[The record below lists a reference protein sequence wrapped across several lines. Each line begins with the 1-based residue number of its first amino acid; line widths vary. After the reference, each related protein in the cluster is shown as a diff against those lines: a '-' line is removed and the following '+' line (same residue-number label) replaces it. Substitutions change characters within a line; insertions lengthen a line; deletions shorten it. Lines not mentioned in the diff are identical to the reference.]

1 MTRVNKYLFGIIIRL
16 FDSTNLQSMK
26 LQIYLFLFNIFLSFL
41 TFSQNLDSILAIFT
55 KDPYLKKANLSV
67 LAIDLNTGDT
77 LVAKN
82 PDLAVA
88 TASTTKLFSTAM
100 AYEVLGPEHRPLTE
114 FYTDGFVQHGVL
126 LGNLWVKGGGDL
138 SLGSKFFYSDSL
150 KYQRIEHWKEELL
163 ALGIR
168 EIDGV
173 VYFDGSAF
181 GYDPIPK
188 GWSHHDF
195 GNYYAA
201 FPGGLNFSDNLCAY
215 VFTSKAVGTRAKF
228 LKSVPNQPNMVVNAS
243 VYAANIAEEM
253 VSLKGSPY
261 HMTRSFSGSIPAN
274 KDSVSVFGSL
284 PDPESSFA
292 GVVSDVFDDTLV
304 LCSGTLTVRE
314 GKEKKPDYDQLSL
327 LFRDLG
333 LPIHEIATVANHK
346 SNNFFAEGLFQSVAY
361 HVTGDGSN
369 EKAVKVARTFWGSRI
384 DTNRLVLCDGSGLS
398 RKNRISAGHLCSVL
412 RYMRQTDV
420 FPSFYSSLPIA
431 GVSGTLTNLCK
442 DGAGSGRIHAKSG
455 TMNGIKSYAGYI
467 ESASGH
473 TIAFAMVANGFNC
486 SRPYVV
492 SKMEVVLN
500 ALAER

>member
-1 MTRVNKYLFGIIIRL
+1 
-16 FDSTNLQSMK
+16 MK
-26 LQIYLFLFNIFLSFL
+26 LQSYLFLFNIFLSFF
-41 TFSQNLDSILAIFT
+41 TISQNLDSAMSVFT
-55 KDPYLKKANLSV
+55 KDPYLKKANISL
-67 LAIDLNTGDT
+67 LAIDITTGDT
-77 LVAKN
+77 LMFKN

-88 TASTTKLFSTAM
+88 TASTTKVFSTAM
-100 AYEVLGPEHRPLTE
+100 AYEVLGPAHRPQTE
-114 FYTDGFVQHGVL
+114 FYTDGIIQRGVL

-138 SLGSKFFYSDSL
+138 SLGSNFFYSDSL
-150 KYQRIEHWKEELL
+150 KYQRIQQWKEELL
-163 ALGIR
+163 TMGIR

-181 GYDPIPK
+181 GYDPVPK

-201 FPGGLNFSDNLCAY
+201 FPGGLNFSDNLCEY
-215 VFTSKAVGTRAKF
+215 VFSSKAVGKKAMY

-243 VYAANIAEEM
+243 VYAANIEEEM
-253 VSLKGSPY
+253 VTLKGSPY

-274 KDSVSVFGSL
+274 KDSVSVVGSL
-284 PDPESSFA
+284 PDPEKSFA
-292 GVVSDVFDDTLV
+292 GVVCDVFDDTLV
-304 LCSGTLTVRE
+304 LCSGTSTMRE
-314 GKEKKPDYDQLSL
+314 GKNKKPDYDQLTL
-327 LFRDLG
+327 LFRDHG
-333 LPIHEIATVANHK
+333 LPINEIATVANHK

-369 EKAVKVARTFWGSRI
+369 QMAVKVAKTFWGSRI
-384 DTNRLVLCDGSGLS
+384 DTTHWMQYDGSGLS

-412 RYMRQTDV
+412 RYMSKTED
-420 FPSFYSSLPIA
+420 FNSFYSSLPVA

-442 DGAGSGRIHAKSG
+442 DGIGSGRIHAKSG

-473 TIAFAMVANGFNC
+473 TIAFAIVANGFTC

-500 ALAER
+500 ALAGY